1 MPDSP
6 FASCML
12 ALTGILFSLKFLWLL
27 WDLDQVKK
35 KERSYFTL
43 ITFSI
48 LDMCKMIRI
57 ADFTKGSKIC
67 QIKNV

>member
-6 FASCML
+6 FASRML

-35 KERSYFTL
+35 KKKKEKSYFAL

-57 ADFTKGSKIC
+57 ADFTKGSK
-67 QIKNV
+67 NVTN